1 MTAAAIRR
9 RHPGANLELR
19 KEDML
24 TAIGGAMK
32 LAF

>member
-1 MTAAAIRR
+1 MTSDVPI